1 MDSLGCDYLTED
13 WRLFIDSSKVSLKGV
28 LLHSGNRYPSIP
40 IAHAIHMKE
49 TYGNMQ
55 TLLEKI
61 DYKKYAWN
69 ICGDLKVIALLL
81 GLQLGYT
88 KFCCF
93 LCEWDS
99 LATDKY
105 YLVREWKKRH
115 NLVPG
120 EKNVMNNPLVEQT
133 KYFCHLYI

>member
-1 MDSLGCDYLTED
+1 
-13 WRLFIDSSKVSLKGV
+13 
-28 LLHSGNRYPSIP
+28 
-40 IAHAIHMKE
+40 
-49 TYGNMQ
+49 MQ

-69 ICGDLKVIALLL
+69 ICGDFKALLL

-88 KFCCF
+88 KFSCF

-99 LATDKY
+99 RATDKH
-105 YLVREWKKRH
+105 YLVREWKKHH

-120 EKNVMNNPLVEQT
+120 EKNVMNNPLVEPNNVFLPPLQM
-133 KYFCHLYI
+133 KNFVKALKPDGKGFL